1 MKLWF
6 VKFRFG
12 QIVKIK
18 NPKFH
23 KLWFTIFMTHKLW
36 VKIIFGDF
44 KIAIPQF
51 HFITRQE
58 EQLLIASKLKE
69 AIQAQADQNERFS
82 NDFQTVKKRLLR
94 LVFKLMLQPNSLI
107 GWYFRAFDRLIVV
120 YIKHQFE
127 NQYKSRKLD

>member
-1 MKLWF
+1 MIYNLY
-6 VKFRFG
+6 
-12 QIVKIK
+12 
-18 NPKFH
+18 
-23 KLWFTIFMTHKLW
+23 
-36 VKIIFGDF
+36 F

-94 LVFKLMLQPNSLI
+94 LVFKLMLEPHSLI
-107 GWYFRAFDRLIVV
+107 G
-120 YIKHQFE
+120 
-127 NQYKSRKLD
+127 

>member
-1 MKLWF
+1 M
-6 VKFRFG
+6 RFG

-18 NPKFH
+18 NPKFQ
-23 KLWFTIFMTHKLW
+23 KL
-36 VKIIFGDF
+36 
-44 KIAIPQF
+44 PQF
-51 HFITRQE
+51 HFITRHE

-107 GWYFRAFDRLIVV
+107 G
-120 YIKHQFE
+120 
-127 NQYKSRKLD
+127 